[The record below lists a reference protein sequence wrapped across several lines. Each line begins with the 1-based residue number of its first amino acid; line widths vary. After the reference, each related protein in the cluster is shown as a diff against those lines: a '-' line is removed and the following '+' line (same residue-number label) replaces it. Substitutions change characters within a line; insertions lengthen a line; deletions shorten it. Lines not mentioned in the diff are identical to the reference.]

1 MFEHFG
7 TFYIKGLKSLPIK
20 VSQNLPVNPAGQM
33 LVPHVVSSS
42 NSTLALAEFISP
54 IHGIIESK
62 RKKGRYLTDKPC
74 QRKDL
79 RNNLR

>member
-62 RKKGRYLTDKPC
+62 KKVGTLLINHVKEKIYVTI
-74 QRKDL
+74 
-79 RNNLR
+79 

>member
-7 TFYIKGLKSLPIK
+7 TFYIKGLKSLPTK

-62 RKKGRYLTDKPC
+62 RKKR
-74 QRKDL
+74 
-79 RNNLR
+79 